1 MNNFV
6 ANIYQPDKDIFGE
19 PQEYKGIKFYP
30 IKINQIKLKKLL
42 YKLFFQPKN
51 YIPQREILK
60 MSYFKFIIYVIQGNL
75 GDNASNDLIEL
86 ISGITKI
93 DKEKISIKPTEHPE
107 NVELF
112 DKIMLHLYIDGIEF
126 NELEFDNLREI
137 LIEQNGSSIEWVE
150 SFDVSLEQKMDFMN
164 RGSSNIDLKDEI
176 FSFCAITKMS
186 EVEAG
191 EKTLYQF
198 KNRLEREMMMKD
210 YDNFKIAE
218 LTGEVKSKSGG
229 EIFKHYLS
237 HIPKTNRYDTILINE
252 NTFLE
257 QSGFDKPTE

>member
-6 ANIYQPDKDIFGE
+6 ASIYQPDKDIFGE

-51 YIPQREILK
+51 YIPQKEILK
-60 MSYFKFIIYVIQGNL
+60 MSYFRFMMIYIIRDNL
-75 GDNASNDLIEL
+75 SNDLIEF

-93 DKEKISIKPTEHPE
+93 DKEKIYITIVQHPE
-107 NVELF
+107 NENEL
-112 DKIMLHLYIDGIEF
+112 DKIMLYLYIDGVEF
-126 NELEFDNLREI
+126 DELEFDNLREI